1 MPKTILSKWLPDFY
15 RKFNITVVKDY
26 FFPNFIQLI
35 GQTSKVMRKTLIL
48 ICLLIVV
55 GVGKS
60 MASHA
65 DLFSYDAVTIAN
77 QMAPLNQ
84 LEEYILENPGITLSQ
99 IAGSGNIP
107 ASLVV
112 DPNGINGF
120 NRMNEKVLGIPGFL
134 WGCTIGWVGILIV
147 YLNGADPH
155 ELKQA
160 TIGCIAEAA
169 VWVGCYVSI
178 YLIYGA
184 SLMTLLSSSYY

>member
-1 MPKTILSKWLPDFY
+1 MPETILSSWLPEFY
-15 RKFNITVVKDY
+15 RKQIYPVVKDY
-26 FFPNFIQLI
+26 FFLNFIRLI
-35 GQTSKVMRKTLIL
+35 GQPSNTMKKTLIL
-48 ICLLIVV
+48 ICILIVA

-60 MASHA
+60 VASHA
-65 DLFSYDAVTIAN
+65 DLFRYDAVNIAN

-99 IAGSGNIP
+99 IAGSGNLL

-147 YLNGADPH
+147 YLNGADPN
-155 ELKQA
+155 EIKQA
-160 TIGCIAEAA
+160 TIGCIVETA
-169 VWVGCYVSI
+169 VWVGCYASI